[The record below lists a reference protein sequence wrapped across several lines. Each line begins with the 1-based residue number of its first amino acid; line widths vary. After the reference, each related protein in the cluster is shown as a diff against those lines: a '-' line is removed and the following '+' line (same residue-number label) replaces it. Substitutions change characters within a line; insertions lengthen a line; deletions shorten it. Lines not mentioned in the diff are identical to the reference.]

1 MEQKEGRK
9 IDLLLCCGDFQA
21 VRNMDDLETMACPA
35 KYRAINTFY
44 KYYSGEKVAPYPTI
58 FIGGNHEASNYLWE
72 LYYGGWAAPN
82 IWFMGFAGAIKFGGV
97 RIAGLSGIFKQAD
110 YSRGH
115 HESLPYTDS
124 TIRSIYHVRDYEV
137 YRLMQMK
144 LPIDVF
150 LSHDWPRNIVEYG
163 DKAALLRKKPFLQ
176 ADIANGSL
184 GSAPNEQL
192 LSALQPSYWFS
203 AHLHTKFP
211 AIMAHPPASAQQQQH
226 KGGGGSSTGSGSSGG
241 SGGSSSGGPRA
252 TRFLALDK
260 CLPGREFLQVLE
272 LDASGPLEFEYDEE
286 WLAILRSTSGL
297 TNLGFKHAPLPGMG
311 SAREGPSQAD
321 LLFVKEAM
329 SQRGGAG
336 VSPDTFVPTAPA
348 HDASVKSK
356 QRPTMPVFPLRNPQT
371 EAFLQMLQLPYDLA
385 HGAPNP
391 HARANPN
398 ASPSTGNGSSG
409 GGSSGPRAGI
419 GGRGAGSVAF
429 SNASALDA
437 SVLQGRAPHA
447 FGGLVPSSV
456 ATPSGPLPPPPPR
469 SAGAS
474 LSLADNPEEIDLGD
488 DEEDEGAGRRGDG
501 GSPAAAEQLLS
512 DCGRPTSGKWWAG
525 YTGQTHVIIDEV
537 FQDYCQLLGTHRS
550 SRSSSVKHA
559 PTRNPTF
566 PSTLQQPSA
575 ESPTSATTAISNS
588 APSQVPSPATH
599 SQLLSERAEEL
610 ISLTDALSQH
620 GYAATLIC
628 NSGSALLTK
637 LQHLS
642 ISITSYSDPES
653 TVAARQSTSNTTTVA
668 IPVSHPSFFSDAAAT
683 PSPRDA
689 TFFASPG
696 ASSSANVQSHDG
708 TAQFAGCHRGS
719 NSSTR
724 VQSWR
729 SVFAQRSTR
738 PPTQSNPQVPTP
750 RPFPSQLLQP
760 SIKPQQQQQQQHQ
773 PGPQWQQQQQP
784 TLHPT
789 PPQQPQ
795 PLGQL
800 SVPPTSR
807 QQPHWLLQHP
817 SLYKQQPPDL
827 PQQSQ
832 QQQCGVVPMHQAPNV
847 HPVLLHHQQQQQQLQ
862 QWQEGQTPFRS
873 VQQAQLCHPHHF
885 IRTPDQQPWTPPPP
899 PPPPP
904 ARQAPTHSAADPVH
918 PPRPS
923 GSSIANSLASA
934 FCLGGCPPPPRSAVL
949 PPTPPPKHPWVTDL
963 ILDPNFREVF
973 SIHRPTQRYSRV
985 LAALPPVFVG
995 PTSRLQQLVRVLCAE
1010 MGRAIIVS
1018 GLDVAPWRR
1027 CDVVMTRWVSHTPH
1041 QSLLRVPVGS
1051 GGSSVSVAIAM
1062 ADCAAVGG
1070 SGGESRPAGSPN
1082 NRAIGGGGSCG
1093 GSPGVMTRGGLN
1105 PVPTPWV
1112 IKTPAALT
1120 APASLA
1126 ATTTAPIAST
1136 DTDTI
1141 AAAQRSPA
1149 ATSAAAGAA
1158 TIQPP
1163 APVEIKRSISHGSG
1177 GIARIFRSKFSNGGG
1192 GGGSSLG
1199 IMDRLCGSLGQH
1211 LTGIFAS
1218 SPRAGNQRP
1227 HCTLLQSLSTE
1238 DVTSALQQE
1247 LGGARR
1253 KHGSSSSGMQ
1263 GAGRDSDCG
1272 IQDLRSSGSRS
1283 CTIGGSSRTSSASL
1297 GSMCMSADRTQAA
1310 AASAAAAAA
1319 AAAAAT
1325 AAVPKAKVIQRRA
1338 SLLSAQLDA
1347 QKLRLAQQQLLQER
1361 QAAVDAQVTRERA
1374 DRAEVER
1381 RQRYTQLLRQYIS
1394 AVAREQRTTPVAAA
1408 VPDLLHGSDPGN
1420 IPQL

>member
-1 MEQKEGRK
+1 M
-9 IDLLLCCGDFQA
+9 QA
-21 VRNMDDLETMACPA
+21 FT
-35 KYRAINTFY
+35 
-44 KYYSGEKVAPYPTI
+44 
-58 FIGGNHEASNYLWE
+58 
-72 LYYGGWAAPN
+72 LY
-82 IWFMGFAGAIKFGGV
+82 
-97 RIAGLSGIFKQAD
+97 Q
-110 YSRGH
+110 
-115 HESLPYTDS
+115 
-124 TIRSIYHVRDYEV
+124 
-137 YRLMQMK
+137 
-144 LPIDVF
+144 
-150 LSHDWPRNIVEYG
+150 
-163 DKAALLRKKPFLQ
+163 
-176 ADIANGSL
+176 
-184 GSAPNEQL
+184 
-192 LSALQPSYWFS
+192 
-203 AHLHTKFP
+203 
-211 AIMAHPPASAQQQQH
+211 
-226 KGGGGSSTGSGSSGG
+226 
-241 SGGSSSGGPRA
+241 
-252 TRFLALDK
+252 
-260 CLPGREFLQVLE
+260 
-272 LDASGPLEFEYDEE
+272 
-286 WLAILRSTSGL
+286 
-297 TNLGFKHAPLPGMG
+297 
-311 SAREGPSQAD
+311 
-321 LLFVKEAM
+321 
-329 SQRGGAG
+329 
-336 VSPDTFVPTAPA
+336 
-348 HDASVKSK
+348 
-356 QRPTMPVFPLRNPQT
+356 
-371 EAFLQMLQLPYDLA
+371 
-385 HGAPNP
+385 
-391 HARANPN
+391 
-398 ASPSTGNGSSG
+398 
-409 GGSSGPRAGI
+409 
-419 GGRGAGSVAF
+419 
-429 SNASALDA
+429 
-437 SVLQGRAPHA
+437 
-447 FGGLVPSSV
+447 
-456 ATPSGPLPPPPPR
+456 
-469 SAGAS
+469 
-474 LSLADNPEEIDLGD
+474 
-488 DEEDEGAGRRGDG
+488 
-501 GSPAAAEQLLS
+501 
-512 DCGRPTSGKWWAG
+512 
-525 YTGQTHVIIDEV
+525 V

-1141 AAAQRSPA
+1141 AAAQRSDASPGLPCGEPSTSVQQAGSGSATADGSCATPATLQPASVAGPA

-1192 GGGSSLG
+1192 GGGSSSLG

-1247 LGGARR
+1247 LGGHAASSTRQQQHPVDSR
-1253 KHGSSSSGMQ
+1253 GDLRGSCATLAVGDASGSSSSGMQ